1 MTYASPLY
9 VRISERRK
17 TRHRRSLLRALGFGA
32 VAALLLPLTVLATLA
47 GVGRLRP
54 VSIEA
59 SSEIRLTGTYGPPS
73 RRLVWSTLSNEVMQS
88 PFYLAEAQTDAQ
100 PAVAALVSLSEP
112 ANLPEE
118 PLVTGSLGL
127 PKMVTLERYLRPAA
141 NARLDADRP
150 LARARDKGKRRVAA
164 LSPAE
169 IGIRPHEDEAPPRTA
184 YYDIT
189 AKTVY
194 MPNGERLEAHS
205 GLGRFMDDPRHIRL
219 RMRGAT
225 PPNTYRLK
233 MREALFHGVRA
244 IRLLPEDRDAM
255 HGRDGILAHTYMLGP
270 NGQSNGC
277 VSFKDYNK
285 FLQAFLRGEV
295 ERLVVVAKMDK
306 LPVFARGN
314 ARTAGKTA
322 ANTR

>member
-1 MTYASPLY
+1 
-9 VRISERRK
+9 
-17 TRHRRSLLRALGFGA
+17 LLRAVSFGLIAA
-32 VAALLLPLTVLATLA
+32 VCIPLTVLATLA
-47 GVGRLRP
+47 GVGRMRP
-54 VSIEA
+54 VSLEA
-59 SSEIRLTGTYGPPS
+59 ASEVRLTGTYGPPS

-88 PFYLAEAQTDAQ
+88 PFFLTEAQAGPDAA
-100 PAVAALVSLSEP
+100 PVMALAALPEAGNDARSNDSLI
-112 ANLPEE
+112 
-118 PLVTGSLGL
+118 TGSLGL
-127 PKMVTLERYLRPAA
+127 PKMVTLERIVRPPA

-150 LARARDKGKRRVAA
+150 QARAADKARPRVAA

-169 IGIRPHEDEAPPRTA
+169 IGIKPPQQDEAPPKTA

-194 MPNGERLEAHS
+194 MPGGERLEAHS
-205 GLGRFMDDPRHIRL
+205 GLGRFMDDPRHIKL

-225 PPNTYRLK
+225 PPNIYRLK

-277 VSFKDYNK
+277 ISLKDYDK

-295 ERLVVVAKMDK
+295 ERIVVVAKMDK
-306 LPVFARGN
+306 PPVFARRN
-314 ARTAGKTA
+314 ARTAT
-322 ANTR
+322 NTRDGSNTR

>member
-1 MTYASPLY
+1 
-9 VRISERRK
+9 
-17 TRHRRSLLRALGFGA
+17 LLRAVSFGLIMA
-32 VAALLLPLTVLATLA
+32 VLVPLTVLATLA

-59 SSEIRLTGTYGPPS
+59 ASEVRLTGTFGPPS

-88 PFYLAEAQTDAQ
+88 PFYLAEAENGTRVPVMAL
-100 PAVAALVSLSEP
+100 AALPEAGTDDRSSDSLI
-112 ANLPEE
+112 
-118 PLVTGSLGL
+118 TGSLGL
-127 PKMVTLERYLRPAA
+127 PKMVTPERFLRPAA

-150 LARARDKGKRRVAA
+150 QPRTRQRVAA

-169 IGIRPHEDEAPPRTA
+169 IGIKPPPSDEAPPRTA

-189 AKTVY
+189 AKVVY

-205 GLGRFMDDPRHIRL
+205 GLGRFMDDPRHVHR
-219 RMRGAT
+219 RMHGAT

-244 IRLLPEDRDAM
+244 IRLTPENDKAM
-255 HGRDGILAHTYMLGP
+255 FGRNGILAHTYMLGP

-306 LPVFARGN
+306 PPVFAGRN
-314 ARTAGKTA
+314 ARTA
-322 ANTR
+322 ANTRDGSNTR

>member
-1 MTYASPLY
+1 
-9 VRISERRK
+9 
-17 TRHRRSLLRALGFGA
+17 LLRAVSFGLIAA
-32 VAALLLPLTVLATLA
+32 VCVPLTVLTTLA

-59 SSEIRLTGTYGPPS
+59 ASEVRLTGTYGPPS

-88 PFYLAEAQTDAQ
+88 PFYLADAQ
-100 PAVAALVSLSEP
+100 SDPGAPVLALAALPEAGNDARSNDSLI
-112 ANLPEE
+112 
-118 PLVTGSLGL
+118 TGSLGL
-127 PKMVTLERYLRPAA
+127 PKMVTPERILRPAA

-150 LARARDKGKRRVAA
+150 QPRTNDKARQRVAA

-169 IGIRPHEDEAPPRTA
+169 IGIKPPQQDEAPPRTA

-189 AKTVY
+189 ARTVY
-194 MPNGERLEAHS
+194 MPGGERLEAHS
-205 GLGRFMDDPRHIRL
+205 GLGRFMDDPRHVHR
-219 RMRGAT
+219 RMHGAT

-244 IRLLPEDRDAM
+244 IRLTPENEEEM
-255 HGRDGILAHTYMLGP
+255 FGRNGILAHTYMLGP

-277 VSFKDYNK
+277 VSFRDYNK

-306 LPVFARGN
+306 PPVFARGN
-314 ARTAGKTA
+314 AKTAGKTA

>member
-1 MTYASPLY
+1 M
-9 VRISERRK
+9 RRRWWRSRRCRK
-17 TRHRRSLLRALGFGA
+17 RRSDDRFAD
-32 VAALLLPLTVLATLA
+32 
-47 GVGRLRP
+47 RL
-54 VSIEA
+54 I
-59 SSEIRLTGTYGPPS
+59 
-73 RRLVWSTLSNEVMQS
+73 
-88 PFYLAEAQTDAQ
+88 
-100 PAVAALVSLSEP
+100 
-112 ANLPEE
+112 
-118 PLVTGSLGL
+118 TGSLGL
-127 PKMVTLERYLRPAA
+127 PKAVTPERFLRPAA

-150 LARARDKGKRRVAA
+150 LARANDKPKQRVAA

-169 IGIRPHEDEAPPRTA
+169 IGIKPPPQDEAPPRTA

-194 MPNGERLEAHS
+194 MPGGERLEAHS
-205 GLGRFMDDPRHIRL
+205 GLGRFMDDPRHIKL

-244 IRLLPEDRDAM
+244 IRLLPEDKDAM

-277 VSFKDYNK
+277 VSLKDYNK
-285 FLQAFLRGEV
+285 FLEAFLRGEV

-306 LPVFARGN
+306 PPVFARGN
-314 ARTAGKTA
+314 AKTAGKTA